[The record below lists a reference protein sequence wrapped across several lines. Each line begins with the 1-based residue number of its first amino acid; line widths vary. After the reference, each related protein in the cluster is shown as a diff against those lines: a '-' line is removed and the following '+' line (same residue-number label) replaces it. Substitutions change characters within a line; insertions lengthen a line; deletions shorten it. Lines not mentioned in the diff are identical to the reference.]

1 MSLVSSEPVVI
12 KINVPES
19 PVSIEDVDGIVRRAL
34 DVIITRL
41 DNIDARFDNTDNK
54 IDNLRYDLKD
64 DMKEGFRKI
73 QEQIDNLEKK
83 IDQIN
88 LRDIE
93 SDMSE

>member
-1 MSLVSSEPVVI
+1 MSSVSSEPVVI
-12 KINVPES
+12 KINVPEC

-34 DVIITRL
+34 DVIISRL